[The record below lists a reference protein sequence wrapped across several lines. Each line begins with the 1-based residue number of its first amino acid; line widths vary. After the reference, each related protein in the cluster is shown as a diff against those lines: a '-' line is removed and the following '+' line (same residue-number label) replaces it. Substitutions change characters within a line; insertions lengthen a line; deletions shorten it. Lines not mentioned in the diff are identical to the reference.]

1 MLNARWLAGLGIPKR
16 EFFLVFTLLFNAFTW
31 YYMTLV
37 LMEGIPSYL
46 DAFRSVFYI
55 AAIGSSIAGSIL
67 SERFR
72 RLHILYFWMVI
83 GTVVPIQLTMVN
95 AMPIAYIAIIFM
107 LLGISFGLGMPSSLA
122 YLAEYTTVEN
132 RGRISAIVFLF
143 VNLSAFPLAI
153 MLALVDIAT
162 ASIILSVWRGM
173 GLALFVLVKPP
184 EQNHTTMH
192 KRTPISAPFRD
203 KAFTLYLIPWL
214 MFGIIDTLEKSLL
227 KDFVGADFYRLTYT
241 LTPLIASFSMLIA
254 GFLSDKIGRK
264 RVVMYGFV
272 SLGVAYAIIG
282 TAPMAQ
288 LAWDFYLFVEAV
300 STGILW
306 ITFIL
311 ILWGDLSTHDSREKY
326 YVIGSM
332 PFLVTAAIPLSLVP
346 LSGFLPVNTA
356 FSLASFFLFLAV
368 LPLMYAPETLPQK
381 RIELQRLRGYLE
393 QAKKLAGKHSGKN

>member
-1 MLNARWLAGLGIPKR
+1 
-16 EFFLVFTLLFNAFTW
+16 
-31 YYMTLV
+31 
-37 LMEGIPSYL
+37 
-46 DAFRSVFYI
+46 
-55 AAIGSSIAGSIL
+55 
-67 SERFR
+67 
-72 RLHILYFWMVI
+72 
-83 GTVVPIQLTMVN
+83 
-95 AMPIAYIAIIFM
+95 
-107 LLGISFGLGMPSSLA
+107 
-122 YLAEYTTVEN
+122 
-132 RGRISAIVFLF
+132 
-143 VNLSAFPLAI
+143 
-153 MLALVDIAT
+153 
-162 ASIILSVWRGM
+162 
-173 GLALFVLVKPP
+173 
-184 EQNHTTMH
+184 
-192 KRTPISAPFRD
+192 
-203 KAFTLYLIPWL
+203 
-214 MFGIIDTLEKSLL
+214 
-227 KDFVGADFYRLTYT
+227 
-241 LTPLIASFSMLIA
+241 MLIA

-326 YVIGSM
+326 YAIGSM